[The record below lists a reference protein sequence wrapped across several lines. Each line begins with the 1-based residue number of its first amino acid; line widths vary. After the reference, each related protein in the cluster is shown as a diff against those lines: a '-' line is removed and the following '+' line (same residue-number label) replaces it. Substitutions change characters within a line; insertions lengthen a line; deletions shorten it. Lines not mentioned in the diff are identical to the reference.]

1 MQVGD
6 DNGLIALFPGTLWA
20 GDQAEV
26 EAFYFVSSFFE
37 VTSEFINFFSHLH

>member
-6 DNGLIALFPGTLWA
+6 DYGLIALFPGTVWA

-26 EAFYFVSSFFE
+26 KAFYFVTSFFE
-37 VTSEFINFFSHLH
+37 VSSEFINFFSHLH